1 MRGFIKQLQK
11 HAAEW
16 RLAFFFVEILMF
28 NKRPQTFFNLWQK
41 PDIFCQRGSRQK
53 AHVLPRE
60 DPLVRKYSLR
70 TLWNLFL
77 WGTNGDFF
85 LLNLWWKC
93 SIKHQYG
100 HLDGGWWIHSPSVPP
115 VLKACVVPILHS
127 ISFLENDCWWLFL
140 GVIAIKAVQIAMLA
154 VLQLKVSSGHSGS
167 PEDGSEW
174 LWWSLYSCT
183 KFSRIRLK
191 ICFKHLWFLDFF
203 KHVSMV
209 IRMNAIAI
217 CPHIPEGWIT
227 ITLVSRDQ
235 STALVQSEIS
245 HNWIWSRRQTHFASG
260 EYNIY

>member
-1 MRGFIKQLQK
+1 MRCFIKQLQK

-16 RLAFFFVEILMF
+16 RLAFFLVEILMF

-127 ISFLENDCWWLFL
+127 ISFFGRWLLMAIFRRDSYKGCTDCDVGCSATKSLLWTFRIPLRMVQNDFDGLF
-140 GVIAIKAVQIAMLA
+140 IPAQSFP
-154 VLQLKVSSGHSGS
+154 VSDWKFASNIYGS
-167 PEDGSEW
+167 LTFLNTSQ
-174 LWWSLYSCT
+174 
-183 KFSRIRLK
+183 
-191 ICFKHLWFLDFF
+191 WFLEWMPLRFVHTFQKD
-203 KHVSMV
+203 
-209 IRMNAIAI
+209 
-217 CPHIPEGWIT
+217 G
-227 ITLVSRDQ
+227 LQ
-235 STALVQSEIS
+235 
-245 HNWIWSRRQTHFASG
+245 
-260 EYNIY
+260 